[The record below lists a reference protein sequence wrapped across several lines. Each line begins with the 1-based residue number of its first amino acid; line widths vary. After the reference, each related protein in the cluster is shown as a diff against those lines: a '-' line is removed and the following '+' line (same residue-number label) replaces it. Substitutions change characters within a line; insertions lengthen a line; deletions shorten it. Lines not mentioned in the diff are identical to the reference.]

1 MTQHHNYIDFEFA
14 KNVKLG
20 KGRFIS
26 KVKRKRPKK
35 HTVNWVKKK
44 YNSWELRDKYKM
56 IIRHSIQRNCLKKEL
71 NK

>member
-1 MTQHHNYIDFEFA
+1 MTEHHNYIDFEFA

-35 HTVNWVKKK
+35 QTVNCVAK
-44 YNSWELRDKYKM
+44 
-56 IIRHSIQRNCLKKEL
+56 
-71 NK
+71 NKPKGF

>member
-1 MTQHHNYIDFEFA
+1 MTEHHNYIDFEFA

-35 HTVNWVKKK
+35 KQLIGSLKINQ
-44 YNSWELRDKYKM
+44 RDF
-56 IIRHSIQRNCLKKEL
+56 N
-71 NK
+71 

>member
-1 MTQHHNYIDFEFA
+1 MAEHHNYIDFEFA

-35 HTVNWVKKK
+35 QTVIWVKK
-44 YNSWELRDKYKM
+44 
-56 IIRHSIQRNCLKKEL
+56 
-71 NK
+71 NKPEGF